1 MTSLPIDQI
10 LPDLCH
16 ALSQHSAV
24 VLQASPG
31 AGKTT
36 RVPLVLLEQPWL
48 TGKTVLMLQPR
59 RLAAR
64 HAAEYMA
71 AQLGEKVGK
80 RIGYSIRFE
89 RKRSQETRIEIVTE
103 GILTRRLQSD
113 PVLSGVGLVIFDE
126 FHERNINSDLALAL
140 CRDAQLA
147 LREDLKLLVM
157 SATLDAGPLSALLD
171 HCPVLTSPG
180 RSFPV
185 ETRYLPQPT
194 GRSSAES
201 VAAAVRTAL
210 TESDGDV
217 LAFLPGAGEIRRC
230 AGLLSGLTGIDI
242 RPLFGGMPFAEQRL
256 AIEPGNNR
264 RVVLATNIAET
275 SLTIE
280 GITTVI
286 DSGWERRSRFDVGS
300 GLTRLE
306 LKRISVASATQRQGR
321 AGRLGPGTCYR
332 LWSEGQ
338 QAELLP
344 QAPPEIR
351 SADLAALLLE
361 LACWGE
367 TVPERLTWLDP
378 PSPAHLHQARE
389 LLQELTALDEGGKP
403 TRLGQ
408 RMVRMPLSPRLA
420 RLVLA
425 AEEDHSAALGCEL
438 AALLSERDLL
448 PSSTVPA
455 TTDCDLETRWR
466 LLQRQP
472 LADGARAV
480 LRVAE
485 DLRRSMSAGAT
496 ATAWPTNHG
505 MVQRWL
511 ALAWPDRIG
520 RQRDAGSDRYLLSS
534 GCGAVLS
541 ARSGLQRPAF
551 LVALELRQRNDQT
564 EIIVASTL
572 ERSLLE
578 EIFAARLQPRRQVR
592 WDRRE
597 ERVIASE
604 VVALGSLVLSER
616 PVKATQDEQR
626 QGALEGLREIGLERL
641 NWSPEALQLRARVA
655 RCATVYPL
663 DGWPDLS
670 FSALTIQLDE
680 WLGHYLAGITTRA
693 DLEHFDPHRAL
704 VNLLPWQLQ
713 ARLDKLTPERI
724 EIPSGSRIRIDYSVE
739 GPPLLAA
746 KLQELFGLQQSPTV
760 LDGRIPLLIHLLS
773 PAGRPLAVTQ
783 DLRHF
788 WDHVYPEIRK
798 EMRGRYPKH
807 PWPEDPWNAQAT
819 AKTRKSLQKSRQDDS

>member
-1 MTSLPIDQI
+1 MSTLPIDQI

-48 TGKTVLMLQPR
+48 AGKTVLMLQPR

-89 RKRSQETRIEIVTE
+89 RKSSQETRIEIVTE

-157 SATLDAGPLSALLD
+157 SATLDAGPLSALLN

-217 LAFLPGAGEIRRC
+217 LAFLPGAGEIHRC
-230 AGLLSGLTGIDI
+230 AGLLSGLTGVDI

-286 DSGWERRSRFDVGS
+286 DSGWERRPRFDVGS

-321 AGRLGPGTCYR
+321 AGRLRPGTCYR
-332 LWSEGQ
+332 LW
-338 QAELLP
+338 
-344 QAPPEIR
+344 
-351 SADLAALLLE
+351 
-361 LACWGE
+361 
-367 TVPERLTWLDP
+367 T
-378 PSPAHLHQARE
+378 
-389 LLQELTALDEGGKP
+389 
-403 TRLGQ
+403 
-408 RMVRMPLSPRLA
+408 
-420 RLVLA
+420 
-425 AEEDHSAALGCEL
+425 
-438 AALLSERDLL
+438 
-448 PSSTVPA
+448 
-455 TTDCDLETRWR
+455 
-466 LLQRQP
+466 
-472 LADGARAV
+472 
-480 LRVAE
+480 
-485 DLRRSMSAGAT
+485 
-496 ATAWPTNHG
+496 
-505 MVQRWL
+505 
-511 ALAWPDRIG
+511 
-520 RQRDAGSDRYLLSS
+520 
-534 GCGAVLS
+534 
-541 ARSGLQRPAF
+541 
-551 LVALELRQRNDQT
+551 
-564 EIIVASTL
+564 
-572 ERSLLE
+572 
-578 EIFAARLQPRRQVR
+578 
-592 WDRRE
+592 
-597 ERVIASE
+597 
-604 VVALGSLVLSER
+604 
-616 PVKATQDEQR
+616 
-626 QGALEGLREIGLERL
+626 
-641 NWSPEALQLRARVA
+641 
-655 RCATVYPL
+655 
-663 DGWPDLS
+663 
-670 FSALTIQLDE
+670 
-680 WLGHYLAGITTRA
+680 
-693 DLEHFDPHRAL
+693 
-704 VNLLPWQLQ
+704 
-713 ARLDKLTPERI
+713 
-724 EIPSGSRIRIDYSVE
+724 
-739 GPPLLAA
+739 
-746 KLQELFGLQQSPTV
+746 
-760 LDGRIPLLIHLLS
+760 
-773 PAGRPLAVTQ
+773 
-783 DLRHF
+783 
-788 WDHVYPEIRK
+788 
-798 EMRGRYPKH
+798 
-807 PWPEDPWNAQAT
+807 
-819 AKTRKSLQKSRQDDS
+819 